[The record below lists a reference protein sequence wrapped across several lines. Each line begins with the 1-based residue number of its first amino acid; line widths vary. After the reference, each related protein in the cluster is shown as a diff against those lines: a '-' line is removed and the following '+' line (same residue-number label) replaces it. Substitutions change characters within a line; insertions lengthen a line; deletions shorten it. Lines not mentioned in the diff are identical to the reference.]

1 MSMRKSTLA
10 LAVAVAMSA
19 GAPATVFATTGYFA
33 HGYGAKM
40 NGVGG
45 AGVALPQDSMVS
57 AVNPAGLAEVGNNKT
72 IGLALFSPIR
82 EYEVAGFPGFF
93 PPFPTSGPVE
103 SENEA
108 FPIPNF
114 GISWALDDRSALG
127 IAAYGNGGMNTE
139 YPDSATP
146 FGAGV
151 FGGGMVGDTNAG
163 VDYMQLFINASY
175 ARKITDNASVG
186 FSGIMNFSRF
196 EATGLAGFGGFS
208 LDPAH
213 LSDNGYDS
221 DIGFGFKLG
230 FLADLTPSVSVG
242 ASYQS
247 KISNTLDDYAG
258 LFPKEGEFDI
268 PATATIGMAFR
279 PNDRSAVT
287 FDVQQIWY
295 GEEAWAQGTVQDLF
309 QCMGGDFTRCLGGE
323 NGAGFG
329 WEDVTVFKLG
339 YMIET
344 GNGWTWRVGY
354 TTLDQPIPGG
364 NNPMTSQTTFNILAP
379 GVVEDHFTF
388 GFSKDMGNGRDFS
401 VAFMYAPEVEVTGV
415 DAFTPTNV
423 IDLRMY
429 QYQLEAAF
437 NW

>member
-1 MSMRKSTLA
+1 M
-10 LAVAVAMSA
+10 AVALTVGA

-40 NGVGG
+40 NGMGG
-45 AGVALPQDSMVS
+45 AGVALPQDSMVT
-57 AVNPAGLAEVGNNKT
+57 AVNPAGLAMVGSDKT
-72 IGLALFSPIR
+72 VGLAVFSPIR
-82 EYEVAGFPGFF
+82 SYEDTGTPGFF
-93 PPFPTSGPVE
+93 PPFPTAGEVDSD
-103 SENEA
+103 NEA

-114 GISWALDDRSALG
+114 AMSWALDDKSAVG

-146 FGAGV
+146 FGIGV
-151 FGGGMVGDTNAG
+151 YGGGLAGDTNAG

-175 ARKITDNASVG
+175 ARKVSDNASVG
-186 FSGIMNFSRF
+186 FSGILNYSRF
-196 EATGLAGFGGFS
+196 KHTGSGGFAPFS

-221 DIGFGFKLG
+221 DIGFGFKVG

-242 ASYQS
+242 ASYQT
-247 KISNTLDDYAG
+247 KISNTMDKYAG
-258 LFPKEGEFDI
+258 LFPKQGEFDI
-268 PATATIGMAFR
+268 PATASVGLAFK
-279 PNDRSAVT
+279 PNDRSAVAV
-287 FDVQQIWY
+287 DVQQIWY
-295 GEEAWAQGTVQDLF
+295 SDEAWAKGTIQDLF
-309 QCMGGDFTRCLGGE
+309 QCMGGDFSRCLGGD

-329 WEDVTVFKLG
+329 WEDVTVVKLG
-339 YMIET
+339 YMINT

-364 NNPMTSQTTFNILAP
+364 MDPMTSQTTLNILAP

-388 GFSKDMGNGRDFS
+388 GFTKDLRNGRDFS
-401 VAFMYAPEVEVTGV
+401 VAVMYAPEVEVKGV
-415 DAFTPTNV
+415 DAFNPSNV
-423 IDLRMY
+423 ITLRMH
-429 QYQLEAAF
+429 QYQLEAQF